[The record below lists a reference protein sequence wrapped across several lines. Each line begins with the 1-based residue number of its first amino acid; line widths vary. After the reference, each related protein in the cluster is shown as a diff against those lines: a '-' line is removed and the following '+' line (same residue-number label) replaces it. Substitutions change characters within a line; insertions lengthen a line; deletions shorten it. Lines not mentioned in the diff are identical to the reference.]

1 MPGDSLPPHAVEAHD
16 RAAWRRWL
24 SRHHT
29 QANGVWLVMARKG
42 GDYES
47 PTYDEAVEE
56 ALCFGW
62 IDSKPGRLDERR
74 SLLWFAPRK
83 PKSAWSGP
91 NKRRV
96 EALEAAGLMHGSGQA
111 KVDEARRNGLW
122 TKLDAVE
129 SLDLPADLAVA
140 LAARPPA
147 ATVWDAFP
155 RSVKR
160 GILEWI
166 VQARKPQTRTER
178 VLQTAELA
186 QRGERAHQWSATRS
200 ADEEA

>member
-1 MPGDSLPPHAVEAHD
+1 MPGDSLPPHAVEASD

-24 SRHHT
+24 ARHHT

-42 GDYES
+42 SGYES
-47 PTYDEAVEE
+47 PSYDEAVEE

-62 IDSKPGRLDERR
+62 IDSKPGKLDERR

-96 EALEAAGLMHGSGQA
+96 EALEAAGLMHESGQA

-129 SLDLPADLAVA
+129 ALEVPPDLAAA
-140 LAARPPA
+140 LAALPPA
-147 ATVWDAFP
+147 AAEWEAFP

-160 GILEWI
+160 GVLEWI
-166 VQARKPQTRTER
+166 LQAVQAETRAAR
-178 VLQTAELA
+178 VQRTAELA
-186 QRGERAHQWSATRS
+186 QRGERANQWPGPAAKS
-200 ADEEA
+200 